1 MPDSAPATAGPATRA
16 PGVVVSAQARGVP
29 LRYGSNPPVLTD
41 IDLEVVPG
49 EALAVIGP
57 NGAGKSTFILGLLGL
72 TTLDAGDLRCWHRT
86 RRSPQR
92 VGFVP
97 QTAGLDP
104 DFPVTLDQVVMM
116 GRYRKLGRA
125 GPAAPIGMRCAPPC
139 AASASEAQ
147 RRTRFGRLSGG
158 QQQRGLLARA
168 LVSDPRL
175 LVLDEP
181 FNGLD
186 QTNRDTLLQIVRE
199 LKTDGVAFVIS
210 THDLD
215 LARAVCDTVLLVN
228 GTQIA
233 VGPRDDVLT
242 LENLELSSP
251 ATRSSSMST
260 PSWCRPTTA
269 TPERRLAID
278 FLFGPFALPFMAAAA
293 SRHAR
298 LRRRARAASV
308 MVTLRSL
315 QFVGD
320 GLVHAVFPGIVIG
333 FAMGARGPGAGWSH
347 RGGPRGGRLHF
358 PRPSALASDSAIA
371 VVLTVMFG
379 IGVIIVSHQ
388 SDYVGQLQDCCLA
401 DSSP

>member
-1 MPDSAPATAGPATRA
+1 MPPASAVTPGTPTRA
-16 PGVVVSAQARGVP
+16 PGVVVSARDASF
-29 LRYGSNPPVLTD
+29 RYGSDAPVLSG
-41 IDLEVVPG
+41 IDLDVAPG

-72 TTLDAGDLRCWHRT
+72 TTLDAGTLHVLGTDPAAART
-86 RRSPQR
+86 S

-104 DFPVTLDQVVMM
+104 DFPVTLEQVVMM
-116 GRYRKLGRA
+116 GRYRKLGLRWPGGTDRDA
-125 GPAAPIGMRCAPPC
+125 VRTALRRVGL
-139 AASASEAQ
+139 EAQ

-199 LKTDGVAFVIS
+199 LKADGVAFVIS

-242 LENLELSSP
+242 LENLELV
-251 ATRSSSMST
+251 
-260 PSWCRPTTA
+260 
-269 TPERRLAID
+269 
-278 FLFGPFALPFMAAAA
+278 FAGHQVEVDEHTVVVPPHDG
-293 SRHAR
+293 HA
-298 LRRRARAASV
+298 
-308 MVTLRSL
+308 
-315 QFVGD
+315 
-320 GLVHAVFPGIVIG
+320 
-333 FAMGARGPGAGWSH
+333 
-347 RGGPRGGRLHF
+347 
-358 PRPSALASDSAIA
+358 
-371 VVLTVMFG
+371 
-379 IGVIIVSHQ
+379 
-388 SDYVGQLQDCCLA
+388 
-401 DSSP
+401 